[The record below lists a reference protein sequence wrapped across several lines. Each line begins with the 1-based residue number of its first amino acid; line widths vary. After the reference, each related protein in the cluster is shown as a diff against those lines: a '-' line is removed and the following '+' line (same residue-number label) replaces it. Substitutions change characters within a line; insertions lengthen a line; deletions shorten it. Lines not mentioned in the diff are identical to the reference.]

1 MLQTDI
7 TELYPM
13 LLPTFM
19 VDICFKV
26 PFNLLAVFNK
36 GLSQYTHTYVIWIRH
51 ERVADKLRVGYVVK
65 ADCTGEPT
73 HGELGY
79 YTVLL
84 KTGQT

>member
-1 MLQTDI
+1 
-7 TELYPM
+7 M
-13 LLPTFM
+13 LLLTIM

-36 GLSQYTHTYVIWIRH
+36 GLSQYTHTYIIWIGH
-51 ERVADKLRVGYVVK
+51 GRVADKLRVGYVVK

-79 YTVLL
+79 YTVFL